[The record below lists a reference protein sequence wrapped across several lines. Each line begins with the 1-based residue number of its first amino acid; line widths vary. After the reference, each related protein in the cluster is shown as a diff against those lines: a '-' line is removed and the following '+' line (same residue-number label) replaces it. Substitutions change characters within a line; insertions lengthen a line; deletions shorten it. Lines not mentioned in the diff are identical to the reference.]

1 MKNTLVIDLD
11 RCSGCDSCV
20 AACKMENQ
28 MNLGVVRNHVSA
40 VGPVGTFPDIEM
52 YWLPMQCQQC
62 ENPGCIEVCPTGASY
77 RDEETGIVLV
87 NAEDCIGCE
96 SCLTGC
102 PYGVRQLNPKTNTI
116 EKCTLCFQ
124 RKNDE
129 NWVPA
134 CVHNCC
140 CGARTFGDLD
150 DPNSE
155 AAKVVAAAGENAH
168 YLFDPADL
176 HPTTVYILSE
186 KTAKWQEE
194 PVEVTRYE
202 KKSPV
207 CVRGALAPARRC
219 APRFSVAP
227 TVAPSLLAVGRSCGF
242 AVRTRRTGA
251 AALVRR
257 FFEVAVP
264 VLRSALALRGLC
276 PTRTG
281 ESERRGDTW

>member
-102 PYGVRQLNPKTNTI
+102 PYGVRQMNPKTNTI

-124 RKNDE
+124 RRGDE

-140 CGARTFGDLD
+140 CGARYFGDLD
-150 DPNSE
+150 DPESE

-168 YLFDPADL
+168 YLYDPADL
-176 HPTTVYILSE
+176 KPDGLHPLGEDRQVAGGARRGHPLR
-186 KTAKWQEE
+186 EE
-194 PVEVTRYE
+194 VAAISRE
-202 KKSPV
+202 
-207 CVRGALAPARRC
+207 GAPAPARR
-219 APRFSVAP
+219 R
-227 TVAPSLLAVGRSCGF
+227 APSSKPSRPSLPPFLAVGRSCGF
-242 AVRTRRTGA
+242 V
-251 AALVRR
+251 V
-257 FFEVAVP
+257 
-264 VLRSALALRGLC
+264 
-276 PTRTG
+276 
-281 ESERRGDTW
+281 

>member
-40 VGPVGTFPDIEM
+40 IGPAGTFPDIEM

-140 CGARTFGDLD
+140 CLLYTSKHAWLILKPAKCRETIPRSARRQPPRRRWMLPRSLLTICPTP
-150 DPNSE
+150 PNS
-155 AAKVVAAAGENAH
+155 
-168 YLFDPADL
+168 P
-176 HPTTVYILSE
+176 S
-186 KTAKWQEE
+186 
-194 PVEVTRYE
+194 
-202 KKSPV
+202 
-207 CVRGALAPARRC
+207 RR
-219 APRFSVAP
+219 S
-227 TVAPSLLAVGRSCGF
+227 SRS
-242 AVRTRRTGA
+242 
-251 AALVRR
+251 
-257 FFEVAVP
+257 
-264 VLRSALALRGLC
+264 
-276 PTRTG
+276 
-281 ESERRGDTW
+281 